1 MEEKEVA
8 PFLGDGESTNYVHV
22 EGTEIPTANDMEL
35 TSTSTEMQI
44 GSLEEL
50 KKALKNAY
58 GPSAI
63 YRYNMNT
70 VLNKQ
75 KAMKNKIA
83 KRRAKNKR

>member
-8 PFLGDGESTNYVHV
+8 LNYVHV
-22 EGTEIPTANDMEL
+22 EGTEIPAPNDMEL
-35 TSTSTEMQI
+35 TSTST
-44 GSLEEL
+44 GSLEEF
-50 KKALKNAY
+50 KKALKDAY
-58 GPSAI
+58 RPSVI

-83 KRRAKNKR
+83 KRRAKNKK